1 MSVVAPKSFEQPPK
15 HLGALLTSEWY
26 GALSKIFSNIII
38 ATNDFYKQKEISPLL
53 FPITTGSVSS
63 PMGLGSDSTPVE
75 IIIKGNKV
83 YLADSMQFSLEIG
96 ARLTNKGA
104 FYIMPSFRGE
114 SVDKRHLNEFFH
126 SEAEIIGTLS
136 DVQVLVEE
144 YIKFLIKHLLN
155 TCDTEIREIA
165 GTTNHL
171 KDVLNKSFI
180 SIRFEDAIQ
189 ELSNVDGAIEYIEQN
204 IPIITSKGEQEL
216 IKRYGQCTW
225 LTNMPWISV
234 PFYQAKEQGTSFAMN
249 ADLLAGI
256 GEMLGSGQRVLTK
269 NDLTESLNAH
279 NCAETGYEWYGKM
292 REIKTVQTSGF
303 GLGIERFILF
313 VLKHDDIRDCQ
324 LLLRD
329 HSQITLP

>member
-1 MSVVAPKSFEQPPK
+1 MTRPVSSWNAPEQ
-15 HLGALLTSEWY
+15 HLEMLLTSEWY
-26 GALSKIFSNIII
+26 RALSKIFSNIII
-38 ATNDFYKQKEISPLL
+38 ATNDFYKQKEILPLL

-75 IIIKGNKV
+75 ISIKGNKV

-96 ARLTNKGA
+96 TRLTNKGA

-114 SVDKRHLNEFFH
+114 QVDKRHLNEFFH
-126 SEAEIIGTLS
+126 SEAEIVGNLS
-136 DVQVLVEE
+136 DVKILVEE
-144 YIKFLIKHLLN
+144 YIKFLIKHLLR
-155 TCDTEIREIA
+155 TCDAEIMDIA
-165 GTTNHL
+165 GTTEHL
-171 KDVLNKSFI
+171 NDVLNKSFM
-180 SIRFEDAIQ
+180 SIRFEYAIR
-189 ELSNVDGAIEYIEQN
+189 ELCDIAGAVEYIEQN
-204 IPIITSKGEQEL
+204 IPIITPKGEQEL
-216 IKRYGQCTW
+216 IKRHGQCTW

-234 PFYQAKEQGTSFAMN
+234 PFYQAKEQGTNFAMN

-292 REIKTVQTSGF
+292 REIQTVQTSGF